1 MNLVLIFDVE
11 FEKVYNNNNNN
22 NNNNIGIKF
31 LTTLSQASDVTLQTV
46 MI

>member
-11 FEKVYNNNNNN
+11 FEEVYNN
-22 NNNNIGIKF
+22 NNNNIGIEF
-31 LTTLSQASDVTLQTV
+31 LSTLSRASDITLQTV